1 MKVLKEVF
9 ERSFKT
15 MKRTE
20 ISIMHKVNERILHGI
35 LGIVDEAGEFIKL
48 VKDRI
53 YYNKPDNMTNL
64 KEELGDLWWYYT
76 LLLDEIAILDGKTPE
91 ETFSEILNMNRA
103 KLESRYPDKYSDEKA
118 QNRDLGAEEKALK
131 SEENK

>member
-35 LGIVDEAGEFIKL
+35 LGIVDEAGELIKL

-91 ETFSEILNMNRA
+91 ETDR
-103 KLESRYPDKYSDEKA
+103 
-118 QNRDLGAEEKALK
+118 K
-131 SEENK
+131 SVV